1 MRKMIALL
9 VSIAFSLAVAGFA
22 VAQPKP
28 ATETGKAAA
37 PGQDVK
43 KEQMEKKAEKK
54 AEKKET
60 KADCLKAAKDDA
72 AKAEC
77 EKKFV
82 AKKTEKKQA
91 KAEKKDATAETK
103 DAKK

>member
-9 VSIAFSLAVAGFA
+9 VSIAFSLTVAGLA

-28 ATETGKAAA
+28 ATEAGKAAA
-37 PGQDVK
+37 PGQEQ
-43 KEQMEKKAEKK
+43 KEKVAEKK

-60 KADCLKAAKDDA
+60 KAGCLKAAKDDA

-82 AKKTEKKQA
+82 AKKAEKKEA
-91 KAEKKDATAETK
+91 KAEKKDATAEKK

>member
-9 VSIAFSLAVAGFA
+9 VSIAFSLTVAGLA

-28 ATETGKAAA
+28 ATEAGKAAA
-37 PGQDVK
+37 PGQQP
-43 KEQMEKKAEKK
+43 KEKVAEKK

-60 KADCLKAAKDDA
+60 KAGCLKAAKDDT

>member
-9 VSIAFSLAVAGFA
+9 VSIAFSLTVAGLA

-28 ATETGKAAA
+28 ATEAGKAAV
-37 PGQDVK
+37 PGQEQ
-43 KEQMEKKAEKK
+43 KEKVAEKK

-60 KADCLKAAKDDA
+60 KASCLKAAKDDT

>member
-9 VSIAFSLAVAGFA
+9 VSIAFSLTVAGLA

-28 ATETGKAAA
+28 ATEAGKAAA
-37 PGQDVK
+37 PGQEQ
-43 KEQMEKKAEKK
+43 KEKVAEKK
-54 AEKKET
+54 VAKKET
-60 KADCLKAAKDDA
+60 KASCLKAAKDDDT

-91 KAEKKDATAETK
+91 KAEKKHVTAGTK